1 MLDTQAV
8 SHVLGLLINLVED
21 SAQNRQLLASFAFGQ
36 GDGAG
41 ASTAAPLGI
50 VWMLC
55 QLIAL
60 SPGCAQKHLIV
71 LTQKRQDLCI

>member
-36 GDGAG
+36 DDSAGAG
-41 ASTAAPLGI
+41 TAAPLSI

-55 QLIAL
+55 QLVAL
-60 SPGCAQKHLIV
+60 SPGYVNKDFLFYP
-71 LTQKRQDLCI
+71 LDDKMG

>member
-21 SAQNRQLLASFAFGQ
+21 SAQNRQLLAGFAFGQ
-36 GDGAG
+36 DGGTGAG
-41 ASTAAPLGI
+41 TAAPLGI

-60 SPGCAQKHLIV
+60 SPGCAQKASS
-71 LTQKRQDLCI
+71 